1 LPEANVIRLQVAGD
15 EDTDAERVAELA
27 SRLRAEL
34 LELDVER
41 VDHPRAAPPPPGAK
55 GAALE
60 WASLAVTFAGAV
72 PGLLSVMQGWLGRH
86 EGCSITLS
94 VGGDALTLDD
104 LSRTERDQMAHTWL
118 RKHGLE

>member
-1 LPEANVIRLQVAGD
+1 LSEANVIRLQVAGD
-15 EDTDAERVAELA
+15 EDADAERVAELA
-27 SRLRAEL
+27 SRLREEL
-34 LELDVER
+34 LEL

-72 PGLLSVMQGWLGRH
+72 PGMLSVMQGWLGRH
-86 EGCSITLS
+86 RGCSITLS
-94 VGGDALTLDD
+94 AEGDTLTLDD
-104 LSRTERDQMAHTWL
+104 LSRTDRDRMAHAWL